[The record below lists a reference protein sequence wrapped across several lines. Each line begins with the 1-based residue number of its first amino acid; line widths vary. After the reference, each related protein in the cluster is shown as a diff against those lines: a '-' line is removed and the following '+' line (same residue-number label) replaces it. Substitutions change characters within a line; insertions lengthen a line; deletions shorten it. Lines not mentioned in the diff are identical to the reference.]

1 MQNENQDAAMPGN
14 DPERLQEQRLLLK
27 QGWDRFCDQLKAA
40 SDIPLGDKVP
50 GGDLSQV
57 AGFRCLAQNI
67 SLGLQFF
74 MENNDPL
81 HPELLHYF
89 DPLRK
94 QGGDNPDAVY
104 VGAPING
111 TDTYR
116 ISGDRGT
123 AKYFAVTA
131 VEDGDTPWGG
141 GVASTLFGKD
151 LQVEPDGSFEL
162 LCSPLP
168 QAGNWLKTS
177 PDTFRV
183 TFRQFFADWE
193 HERPMQARIDR
204 LATASTPP
212 NRMTAER
219 LVTGLDSTSR
229 WVRESLAYWADMIE
243 QWKAQP
249 NTFLSYRQLDNN
261 ALDVT
266 PGGEP
271 LIAYWRLAEDEALI
285 LRVTPPQAEYW
296 AVEFGNYWWCSM
308 DYRSVLSN
316 TNCHYAQ
323 LEDNGELIIV
333 VAHVD
338 PGYPNWLDPAGF
350 QEGYVTY
357 RWMQADHYPLPEV
370 TQVKLAELKAKLPDN
385 IKTISTPERVL
396 QIAARRRG
404 VIQRFGV

>member
-1 MQNENQDAAMPGN
+1 MTDETHSEAMP
-14 DPERLQEQRLLLK
+14 ERECEQRQVLK
-27 QGWDRFCDQLKAA
+27 QGWDRFCEQLKSA
-40 SDIPLGDKVP
+40 SDIPLGDKIP
-50 GGDLSQV
+50 ANDLNQV
-57 AGFRCLAQNI
+57 AGFRAMAQNI

-74 MENNDPL
+74 MENNNPL

-104 VGAPING
+104 VGGPING

-123 AKYFAVTA
+123 ARYFAVTA
-131 VEDGDTPWGG
+131 VEYGDTPWGG
-141 GVASTLFGKD
+141 AVAHTLLDTD
-151 LQVEPDGSFEL
+151 LHVEPDGSFEL
-162 LCSPLP
+162 ICSPHP
-168 QAGNWLKTS
+168 QSGNWLKTS
-177 PDTFRV
+177 PNTFRV

-193 HERPMQARIDR
+193 NERPMRARIDR
-204 LATASTPP
+204 LGDDPAPP
-212 NRMTAER
+212 NVMTAQR
-219 LVTGLDSTSR
+219 LSAGLDVTSR
-229 WVRESLAYWADMIE
+229 WIRESLLYWSDMIE
-243 QWKAQP
+243 KWRAHP
-249 NTFLSYRQLDNN
+249 NAFLSYRQLDDNP
-261 ALDVT
+261 LDVT

-271 LIAYWRLAEDEALI
+271 LIAYWKLPEDEALI
-285 LRVTPPQAEYW
+285 LRVTPPNARYW

-333 VAHVD
+333 VAHAD
-338 PGYPNWLDPAGF
+338 PGYPNWLDTAGF

-357 RWMQADHYPLPEV
+357 RWMQADEYPTPEA
-370 TQVKLAELKAKLPDN
+370 TQVKLTELEASLPAH
-385 IKTISTPERVL
+385 IKTISASDRAL

>member
-1 MQNENQDAAMPGN
+1 MTTDN
-14 DPERLQEQRLLLK
+14 DYQRLLLK
-27 QGWDRFCDQLKAA
+27 QGWDRFCDQLKSA

-50 GGDLSQV
+50 AGDLSQV
-57 AGFRCLAQNI
+57 AGFRSMAQNI

-74 MENNDPL
+74 MENSNPL

-123 AKYFAVTA
+123 ARYFAVTA
-131 VEDGDTPWGG
+131 VEDGATPWGG
-141 GVASTLFGKD
+141 GVTHTLFGKD
-151 LQVEPDGSFEL
+151 LQVEADGSFEL
-162 LCSPLP
+162 ICSPEP
-168 QAGNWLKTS
+168 QTGNWLKTS
-177 PDTFRV
+177 PNTFRV

-193 HERPMQARIDR
+193 HERPMRARIDR
-204 LATASTPP
+204 LASEPAPP
-212 NRMTAER
+212 NHMTAER
-219 LVTGLDSTSR
+219 LVTGLEASSR
-229 WVRESLAYWADMIE
+229 WVSESLAYWADMIE
-243 QWKAQP
+243 KWRTHR
-249 NTFLSYRQLDNN
+249 NTFLSYRQLDGN

-271 LIAYWRLAEDEALI
+271 LIAYWQLAEDEALI
-285 LRVTPPQAEYW
+285 LRVTPPEAEYW

-316 TNCHYAQ
+316 TNCHYAE
-323 LEDNGELIIV
+323 LEDNGELSIV
-333 VAHVD
+333 VAHAD

-350 QEGYVTY
+350 REGYVTY
-357 RWMQADHYPLPEV
+357 RWMQADHYPVPET
-370 TQVKLAELKAKLPDN
+370 TQVKLAELQANLPAN
-385 IKTISTPERVL
+385 IKTINASERAVQL
-396 QIAARRRG
+396 ATRRRG

>member
-1 MQNENQDAAMPGN
+1 MTTEDA
-14 DPERLQEQRLLLK
+14 QQRELLK

-40 SDIPLGDKVP
+40 GDIPLGAKIP
-50 GGDLSQV
+50 SGDLTQV
-57 AGFRCLAQNI
+57 AGFRSLAQNI

-74 MENNDPL
+74 MENNNPL

-111 TDTYR
+111 SDTYR

-123 AKYFAVTA
+123 ARYFAVTA

-141 GVASTLFGKD
+141 AVAHTLFGKD

-162 LCSPLP
+162 ICSPEP
-168 QAGNWLKTS
+168 QPGNWLKTT
-177 PDTFRV
+177 PKTFRV

-193 HERPMQARIDR
+193 NERPMQARIDR
-204 LATASTPP
+204 LSDEPVAV
-212 NRMTAER
+212 NHVTAER
-219 LVTGLDSTSR
+219 LVTGLDVTSR
-229 WVRESLAYWADMIE
+229 WVSDSLTYWADMIE
-243 QWKAQP
+243 KWKAQP
-249 NTFLSYRQLDNN
+249 NTFLSYRQLDGN

-271 LIAYWRLAEDEALI
+271 LIAYWQLPADEALI
-285 LRVTPPQAEYW
+285 LRVTPPEAEYW

-316 TNCHYAQ
+316 TNCHYAE

-333 VAHVD
+333 VAHAD

-350 QEGYVTY
+350 NEGYVTF
-357 RWMQADHYPLPEV
+357 RWMQAEHYPAPTA
-370 TQVKLAELKAKLPDN
+370 TQVKLADLQASLPADV
-385 IKTISTPERVL
+385 KTISATERSA
-396 QIAARRRG
+396 QIAARRNG